1 MGYIKLLV
9 IYFEGGVQ
17 SLKRLLVI
25 FSLITLFLGTM
36 QVYADEQLLEKNY
49 DYTNREFMATV
60 DMLYMDGHS
69 NDDLSNCT
77 VKQLYYEEVAEMF
90 FTQGMSKKEI
100 LDYYE
105 KELGVEALNAPP
117 VKGFNLSLWITPFLL
132 ITLVL
137 IILFFVIGTWKKNQT
152 VSNDDGNF
160 SNSEMDDIYESI
172 IEEERKKFI

>member
-1 MGYIKLLV
+1 M
-9 IYFEGGVQ
+9 
-17 SLKRLLVI
+17 KRILVI
-25 FSLITLFLGTM
+25 FSLLALFGTIK
-36 QVYADEQLLEKNY
+36 VYADEQVSEKNY

-69 NDDLSNCT
+69 NDDLSNCD

-90 FTQGMSKKEI
+90 FTKGMSKKEI
-100 LDYYE
+100 LNYYE

-137 IILFFVIGTWKKNQT
+137 IILFFVIGKWKKNQT
-152 VSNDDGNF
+152 VSTDEGNF
-160 SNSEMDDIYESI
+160 SDSGMDDIYESI
-172 IEEERKKFI
+172 IEEERKKFL

>member
-1 MGYIKLLV
+1 M
-9 IYFEGGVQ
+9 
-17 SLKRLLVI
+17 KRILVI

-36 QVYADEQLLEKNY
+36 QVYAEEQLSEKNY

-69 NDDLSNCT
+69 NDDLSNCS

-90 FTQGMSKKEI
+90 FTKGMSKKEI
-100 LDYYE
+100 LDYYSN
-105 KELGVEALNAPP
+105 ELGVEALNAPP

-137 IILFFVIGTWKKNQT
+137 IILFFVMRKWKKNQK
-152 VSNDDGNF
+152 VSTDEGDF
-160 SNSEMDDIYESI
+160 SDSEMDDIYESI
-172 IEEERKKFI
+172 IEDERKKFI

>member
-1 MGYIKLLV
+1 M
-9 IYFEGGVQ
+9 
-17 SLKRLLVI
+17 KRILVI
-25 FSLITLFLGTM
+25 FSLLALFGTIK
-36 QVYADEQLLEKNY
+36 VYADEQVSEKNY

-69 NDDLSNCT
+69 NDDLSNCD

-90 FTQGMSKKEI
+90 FTKGMSKKEI

-137 IILFFVIGTWKKNQT
+137 IILFFVIGKWKKNQT
-152 VSNDDGNF
+152 VSTDDGDFNDYK
-160 SNSEMDDIYESI
+160 MDDIYESI
-172 IEEERKKFI
+172 IEEERKKFL